1 VAAVTDGAATGGGRA
16 APHDA
21 LVEELRELG
30 LLALD
35 RLDPLIGRLNAAVS
49 DGTGPAAEHRCTSC
63 PVCAALADL
72 RGDRA
77 EALAQVARHA
87 AGLLAAL
94 RVALAADSPAEA
106 AADPPVRS
114 ERVVQHIP
122 VERTP
127 TC

>member
-1 VAAVTDGAATGGGRA
+1 MTDGAATGGGRTA
-16 APHDA
+16 HDA

-49 DGTGPAAEHRCTSC
+49 DGAGAAAEHRCTSC

-77 EALAQVARHA
+77 EALTQVARHA

-94 RVALAADSPAEA
+94 RVALAQEETGE
-106 AADPPVRS
+106 ADPPARKP

-122 VERTP
+122 VERVSP
-127 TC
+127 C

>member
-1 VAAVTDGAATGGGRA
+1 MPR
-16 APHDA
+16 DA

-35 RLDPLIGRLNAAVS
+35 RLDPLIGRLNAAVV
-49 DGTGPAAEHRCTSC
+49 DGAGAAAEHRCTSC

-94 RVALAADSPAEA
+94 RVALAQEGAGDAEPPAPRP
-106 AADPPVRS
+106 D
-114 ERVVQHIP
+114 RVVQQIP
-122 VERTP
+122 VERGSP
-127 TC
+127 C

>member
-1 VAAVTDGAATGGGRA
+1 VAAVTDGAATGGGRSV
-16 APHDA
+16 PRDA

-49 DGTGPAAEHRCTSC
+49 DEAGAAAEHRCTSC

-94 RVALAADSPAEA
+94 RVALAQEGAGE
-106 AADPPVRS
+106 ADPPAPKPD
-114 ERVVQHIP
+114 RVVQQIP
-122 VERTP
+122 VERGSP
-127 TC
+127 C

>member
-1 VAAVTDGAATGGGRA
+1 VPR
-16 APHDA
+16 DA

-49 DGTGPAAEHRCTSC
+49 DGAGAAAEHRCTSC

-94 RVALAADSPAEA
+94 RVALAQEGAGETEPPAPTP
-106 AADPPVRS
+106 D
-114 ERVVQHIP
+114 RVVQHIP
-122 VERTP
+122 VERGSP
-127 TC
+127 C